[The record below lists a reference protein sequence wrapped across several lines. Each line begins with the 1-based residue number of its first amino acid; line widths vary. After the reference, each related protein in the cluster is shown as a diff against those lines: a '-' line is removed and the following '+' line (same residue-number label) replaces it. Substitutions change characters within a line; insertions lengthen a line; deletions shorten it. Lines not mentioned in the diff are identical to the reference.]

1 MRACM
6 GYLDYINKKHNRERR
21 IQIIRN
27 KVSGFVLLTIV
38 FLLIFG
44 LTLVMTFFLGRAFTK
59 MLKKNAR
66 NAGQHSIDDSL
77 ISTTNSPLYG
87 DNSNENIIQTML
99 GSEHMITASSAK
111 TLNDSNFNKLNNNTK
126 TSTQN
131 PTLIDEQFLEDIK
144 QSLRQMI
151 KDEMKKRNIT
161 RVGVETLYKLLS
173 LTIMEI
179 MKPDGKPNQSL
190 AQDNDSEREI
200 ASNNENFYL
209 SKALQEVF

>member
-1 MRACM
+1 M

-59 MLKKNAR
+59 MLKKSAR
-66 NAGQHSIDDSL
+66 NAAAQNIDNSL

-87 DNSNENIIQTML
+87 DNSNENIIQSML
-99 GSEHMITASSAK
+99 GSEHMITASAK
-111 TLNDSNFNKLNNNTK
+111 TLNDSNYNRLNNNTK
-126 TSTQN
+126 TSTKN
-131 PTLIDEQFLEDIK
+131 PTLIDEKFLEDIK
-144 QSLRQMI
+144 QSLRQTL
-151 KDEMKKRNIT
+151 KDEMKKRNVT
-161 RVGVETLYKLLS
+161 RVGVETIYKLLS

-190 AQDNDSEREI
+190 AQDNDSERES

>member
-1 MRACM
+1 M

-59 MLKKNAR
+59 MLKKSAR
-66 NAGQHSIDDSL
+66 NAASQNIDDSL

-87 DNSNENIIQTML
+87 DNSNENIIQNML
-99 GSEHMITASSAK
+99 GSEHMITASAK
-111 TLNDSNFNKLNNNTK
+111 KLNDSNYNRLNNNT
-126 TSTQN
+126 STKN

-144 QSLRQMI
+144 QSLRQTL
-151 KDEMKKRNIT
+151 KDEMKKRNVT

-179 MKPDGKPNQSL
+179 MKQPNQSL
-190 AQDNDSEREI
+190 TQDNDSERETS
-200 ASNNENFYL
+200 SNNENFYL
-209 SKALQEVF
+209 SKALQEIF